1 MTLACTGIGIG
12 AIRSIAIG
20 EAYLLQRGN
29 IEARRRWITAAEV
42 EAEIER
48 FRQAVEV
55 ARQELRSVHEHI
67 PGTAPSDIAAFINT
81 HLLMLEDAA
90 LVEAPVEIIRQQNC
104 GAEWALQLR
113 RNALVQLFDEMADPY
128 LRTRKDD
135 VDHVVNL
142 IQKALLGQGDDKPG
156 AEAQDLCG
164 KIILAHDLT
173 PADTILMRKQGIAA
187 FITEYGGP
195 MSHTAILARSLGIPA
210 VIGVR
215 HATQCLRHGEQLI
228 VDGKQGV
235 VLADTDDRTE
245 AHFRKRLIQEL
256 THSKHLKK
264 LVREPAVTLDGKDIT
279 LMANIE
285 LAEDIETTLSVG
297 AAGIGLYRT
306 EFLYMNREGPPNEEE
321 HFAAYRDVVE
331 GLKGIPIT
339 IRTLDLGAD
348 KAVDGCCPGAQA
360 ACNPALGLRAV
371 RLCLKEP
378 DLFRPQLRAILRASA
393 LGPVR
398 IMIPMLSNLQELQ
411 QVRRLVE
418 EAKQGL
424 ERDGLEFNPNIA
436 IGGMIEVPA
445 AALAASSFARHLDF
459 LSIGT
464 NDLIQYT
471 LAIDRIDDE
480 VNYLYDPLHPSVL
493 RLIQMVLD
501 AGRLHG
507 KPVSMCGE
515 MAGSPAFIPLL
526 LGMGLRKFS
535 MRPGSLLEAKRI
547 IRGHDADKLSAQVSD
562 LMARLDD
569 EETVYLLAQ
578 LGEMIDP

>member
-29 IEARRRWITAAEV
+29 IEARRRWVMPSDV
-42 EAEIER
+42 EAEIAR
-48 FRQAVEV
+48 FRHAVDI
-55 ARQELRSVHEHI
+55 ARQNLRAVHEHI
-67 PGTAPSDIAAFINT
+67 PGTTPSDIAAFIDT

-90 LVEAPVEIIRQQNC
+90 LVEAPVEIIQQQHC
-104 GAEWALQLR
+104 AAEWALQLR
-113 RNALVQLFDEMADPY
+113 RNALVRVFDEMDDPY

-135 VDHVVNL
+135 VDHVVNQ
-142 IQKALLGQGDDKPG
+142 IQKALMDGDEKG
-156 AEAQDLCG
+156 AAAESPDLCG
-164 KIILAHDLT
+164 KIILAPDLS

-215 HATQCLRHGEQLI
+215 HATQHLQHGEQLI
-228 VDGKQGV
+228 VDGTQGV
-235 VLADTDDRTE
+235 VLAGADERTLT
-245 AHFRKRLIQEL
+245 HFRKLLTKELAHTASLQEL
-256 THSKHLKK
+256 LHEKASTI
-264 LVREPAVTLDGKDIT
+264 DGQEIT

-285 LAEDIETTLSVG
+285 LAEDIETTRSVG
-297 AAGIGLYRT
+297 AAGVGLYRT
-306 EFLYMNREGPPNEEE
+306 EFLYMNRDEPPDEEE
-321 HFAAYRDVVE
+321 HFEAYKGVVE
-331 GLKGIPIT
+331 GLNGTPIT

-348 KAVDGCCPGAQA
+348 KEVDGCCPRAQT

-393 LGPVR
+393 LGPVS
-398 IMIPMLSNLQELQ
+398 IMIPMLSNLQELRQ
-411 QVRRLVE
+411 TKDLVE
-418 EAKQGL
+418 ETKLALKKEG
-424 ERDGLEFNPNIA
+424 IA
-436 IGGMIEVPA
+436 FDAEIPIGGMIEVPA
-445 AALAASSFARHLDF
+445 AALAAGSFARHLDF

-493 RLIQMVLD
+493 RLIQMVID
-501 AGRLHG
+501 AGKTYG

-515 MAGSPAFIPLL
+515 MAGNPHFIPLL

-535 MRPGSLLEAKRI
+535 MRPGSVLEAKRI
-547 IRGHDADKLSAQVSD
+547 IRGSDADKLGARVGD
-562 LMARLDD
+562 LMSRID
-569 EETVYLLAQ
+569 EENTVQLLAQ
-578 LGEMIDP
+578 LGDIAT